1 MRDKRVAILE
11 SRLGTQMVELVAKH
25 GGLPLHAPALAE
37 VPDVDPAYVKRLVHD
52 AQTRPAKVAIF
63 QTGVGTR
70 ALFATTDV
78 LGLTQSLLSPRGD
91 DRRGPRPQTDGG
103 ASRTQGT
110 HRLECPRS
118 VHDAR
123 GP

>member
-37 VPDVDPAYVKRLVHD
+37 VPDVDPAYVERLVHD

-70 ALFATTDV
+70 ALFATTDA
-78 LGLTQSLLSPRGD
+78 LGLTQSLLDLLG
-91 DRRGPRPQTDGG
+91 RRPSRSEAPNRRRRFGHARY
-103 ASRTQGT
+103 AST
-110 HRLECPRS
+110 
-118 VHDAR
+118 
-123 GP
+123 